1 MAKDNILTFEQ
12 LGQRLADRAKS
23 ASASTTT
30 PPAATPAAPATP
42 VKTASD
48 VPAVPEKDP
57 QEKGTVSVPVDPAA
71 NPAKQNVPA
80 SASNTSVTP
89 PLPAPAPAK
98 TVSGEE
104 TPGLTDK
111 IAKVSAGIAGAI
123 TALRSGKSA
132 SEAAPVN
139 VTPATPPNDKKNTDG
154 GAGKEAKP
162 ADAAKDPAAAPAPAP
177 AADPAGAMPKTEPT
191 NTDSK
196 KASGEVQIDPAL
208 YAKFAAELATSE
220 EGQAVMRK
228 IAEAKFGA
236 GVVDD
241 LIKAAMFMAEQE
253 ALIEEAEAS
262 GAFAAE
268 QAFKQASA
276 EDQQA
281 IIKLAHI
288 HQAGVAACADELE
301 QHFYLEGAKAAAAMM
316 EDPAMMGEQMP
327 ADYNAEGVS
336 DTDIVAVLD
345 QLVQAG
351 KITPEEAAQ
360 ALAILQGGG
369 EGGEG
374 GAGGPPPEGG
384 EAPSDDAPPEEKEAH
399 AILKQANAIAAGE
412 VPAEPAKQ

>member
-1 MAKDNILTFEQ
+1 MPQETLTFEQ
-12 LGQRLADRAKS
+12 LGNRLNQRAKA
-23 ASASTTT
+23 ASAT
-30 PPAATPAAPATP
+30 PTAVKAAA
-42 VKTASD
+42 D
-48 VPAVPEKDP
+48 VPAAPEKDP

-80 SASNTSVTP
+80 SASNGGVTP
-89 PLPAPAPAK
+89 TLPAPAPAK

-104 TPGLTDK
+104 APSLTDK

-123 TALRSGKSA
+123 TAMRSGKSA

-139 VTPATPPNDKKNTDG
+139 VTPATPPNDKKNTD
-154 GAGKEAKP
+154 AGKDKEAKP
-162 ADAAKDPAAAPAPAP
+162 EDKAKDPASAPAPAP
-177 AADPAGAMPKTEPT
+177 AADPTGAMPKAEPANADT
-191 NTDSK
+191 K
-196 KASGEVQIDPAL
+196 KAATDDVLIDPAL
-208 YAKFAAELATSE
+208 YAKFASELATSE

-236 GVVDD
+236 AIADD

-253 ALIEEAEAS
+253 VLIEEAEAS

-268 QAFKQASA
+268 EAFKSASV
-276 EDQQA
+276 EDQEA
-281 IIKLAHI
+281 IIKLAHV
-288 HQAGVAACADELE
+288 HQTGMAGCADELE
-301 QHFYLEGAKAAAAMM
+301 QQFYLEGAKAAAAMM
-316 EDPAMMGEQMP
+316 EDPAMMGEEMP
-327 ADYNAEGVS
+327 ADYNGEGVS

-374 GAGGPPPEGG
+374 AGAPPAGGEEMPP
-384 EAPSDDAPPEEKEAH
+384 DDAPPEEKEAH

-412 VPAEPAKQ
+412 TPAETSKK

>member
-1 MAKDNILTFEQ
+1 MSQSILTFEQ
-12 LGQRLADRAKS
+12 LGQRLNARSKS
-23 ASASTTT
+23 AST
-30 PPAATPAAPATP
+30 PATP
-42 VKTASD
+42 TKSACD

-57 QEKGTVSVPVDPAA
+57 QDKGNVGVPVDPAA
-71 NPAKQNVPA
+71 APAKQNVPA
-80 SASNTSVTP
+80 SASNGGATP
-89 PLPAPAPAK
+89 TLPAPAPAK

-104 TPGLTDK
+104 SPSLTDK
-111 IAKVSAGIAGAI
+111 IAKVSSGIAGAI
-123 TALRSGKSA
+123 TAMRAGKSA
-132 SEAAPVN
+132 SEAA
-139 VTPATPPNDKKNTDG
+139 PPNDKKNTDG
-154 GAGKEAKP
+154 DAGKEAKP

-177 AADPAGAMPKTEPT
+177 AADPKGALPKTEPT
-191 NTDSK
+191 NTDAK
-196 KASGEVQIDPAL
+196 KEASEEVTIDPAL

-236 GVVDD
+236 GVADD

-268 QAFKQASA
+268 EAFKSASA

-288 HQAGVAACADELE
+288 HQAGVAGCTDELE

-316 EDPAMMGEQMP
+316 EDPAMMGEEMP
-327 ADYNAEGVS
+327 ADYNGEGVS

-345 QLVQAG
+345 QLVQSG
-351 KITPEEAAQ
+351 KVTPEEAAQ

-369 EGGEG
+369 EGGGEAHPA
-374 GAGGPPPEGG
+374 GAGEP
-384 EAPSDDAPPEEKEAH
+384 ADDAPPEEKEAH

-412 VPAEPAKQ
+412 TPAAPAKA